1 MTIDTMNG
9 KPMNVKLVKGETDER
24 WVVYS
29 VGEDLIDDGGN
40 AKEIKDFVV
49 GPE

>member
-1 MTIDTMNG
+1 MTVDTMNG
-9 KPMNVKLVKGETDER
+9 EPMKVKRTDQQ
-24 WVVYS
+24 WLVYS
-29 VGEDLIDDGGN
+29 VGLNLVDDGGN